1 MCIRDRERIYELTIN
16 LKLFTRLLPHPIQVA
31 HLLLDMYNYN
41 CSRYN
46 CSCPQVINILFAI
59 YKHTYYLIY
68 FQMIAVGCT
77 DHDVICIF
85 HDLVYTDH
93 AVVCRIIQHANKNSY
108 ATGQEF
114 I

>member
-1 MCIRDRERIYELTIN
+1 MTTKIERIYELTIN

-59 YKHTYYLIY
+59 YMAYLLL
-68 FQMIAVGCT
+68 
-77 DHDVICIF
+77 
-85 HDLVYTDH
+85 DLFPKDRRGMYRPRRDLYIP
-93 AVVCRIIQHANKNSY
+93 RLGLYRSRR
-108 ATGQEF
+108 GL
-114 I
+114 

>member
-1 MCIRDRERIYELTIN
+1 
-16 LKLFTRLLPHPIQVA
+16 
-31 HLLLDMYNYN
+31 MYNYN

-59 YKHTYYLIY
+59 YKHTCYLIY

-85 HDLVYTDH
+85 HDLVCTDH
-93 AVVCRIIQHANKNSY
+93 AVVYRIIQHANKNSY
-108 ATGQEF
+108 ATG
-114 I
+114 